1 LTQAYGGEAT
11 DKLMQARGLGVLFDV
26 GVFDGKP
33 LRDLVERFVTEELVF
48 AVAREASNGRMLL
61 VATTNL
67 DREETVLWDMGAI
80 ARRGGPLARDLFRQV
95 LVASASVPGIF
106 PPVMIEVE
114 KDGQQFK
121 EMHVDGGASTPF
133 FIAPKSLMHLDEASA
148 SLRGANVYV
157 IINGQM
163 ASAPRSTSNN
173 TLDIAARSFTSVL
186 NQMTR
191 TAILQTDDFAR
202 RNSLG
207 YRFSGIPSDVEFGG
221 SLAFDKVNMSATFDY
236 GMRCATRGQ
245 VWLTEELAAARTRED
260 ADLKPFAEADCPL
273 IPRRSG

>member
-1 LTQAYGGEAT
+1 
-11 DKLMQARGLGVLFDV
+11 
-26 GVFDGKP
+26 
-33 LRDLVERFVTEELVF
+33 
-48 AVAREASNGRMLL
+48 
-61 VATTNL
+61 
-67 DREETVLWDMGAI
+67 
-80 ARRGGPLARDLFRQV
+80 
-95 LVASASVPGIF
+95 
-106 PPVMIEVE
+106 MIEVE
-114 KDGQQFK
+114 KDGEKFK

-133 FIAPKSLMHLDEASA
+133 FIAPESLRHLDEASA

-157 IINGQM
+157 IINGQV

-191 TAILQTDDFAR
+191 SAILQTDDFAK

-207 YRFSGIPSDVEFGG
+207 YRFSGIPADVEFGG

-245 VWLTEELAAARTRED
+245 IWLTEELAAARFRED
-260 ADLKPFAEADCPL
+260 ADLKPFADADCPL
-273 IPRRSG
+273 IPRKPS

>member
-1 LTQAYGGEAT
+1 
-11 DKLMQARGLGVLFDV
+11 
-26 GVFDGKP
+26 
-33 LRDLVERFVTEELVF
+33 
-48 AVAREASNGRMLL
+48 
-61 VATTNL
+61 
-67 DREETVLWDMGAI
+67 
-80 ARRGGPLARDLFRQV
+80 
-95 LVASASVPGIF
+95 
-106 PPVMIEVE
+106 MIEVE
-114 KDGQQFK
+114 KDGEKFK

-133 FIAPKSLMHLDEASA
+133 FIATESLMHLDEASA

-157 IINGQM
+157 IINGQV

-202 RNSLG
+202 KNSLG

-245 VWLTEELAAARTRED
+245 VWLTEELAAARMREE

-273 IPRRSG
+273 IPRKSG